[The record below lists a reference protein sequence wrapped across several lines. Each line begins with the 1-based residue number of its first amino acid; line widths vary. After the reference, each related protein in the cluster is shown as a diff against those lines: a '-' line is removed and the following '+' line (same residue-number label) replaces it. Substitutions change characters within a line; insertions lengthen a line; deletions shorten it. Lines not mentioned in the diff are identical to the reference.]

1 MLLALSSSIAAF
13 LTCLAYYAFK
23 SKLYL
28 LGSTRAG
35 SANNDAQPDSFSAIK
50 KEPNSTLESNAPLES
65 DKTLYY
71 FLQNLEQFPTALY
84 AGRNRLITLLD
95 ETITAALEAAPDDSS
110 ILSIPDYSP
119 AAIYEFFRNSESQ
132 TTERF
137 NSYLLRR
144 RQGGPREIFP
154 NLEYAKWWLRTAAP
168 VKYVDGAWLGGI
180 NRAFNSLPNNRSS
193 QRIGWQILSEEL
205 GDGDLT
211 KNHVWVYQELMR
223 SIDADIGRGN
233 ERKFIDDCHN
243 PNGEERV
250 WKAAVSQLCLSLWP
264 EEFLPEI
271 LGFNMAYESLPLH
284 LLITIQELRELRL
297 DPYYFI
303 LHVSID
309 NGHSGHAAMGI
320 KAVTEYIESLPPND
334 VGIAWRRVQAGVI
347 LAEGLPTIPAP
358 PSELDCSVEKIFREK
373 CFTARPMHAACP
385 AKIGGKSGKSLS
397 QWLETEAY
405 HTHSLAFLR
414 ALTESRWV
422 VRGSPEQS
430 KLIKELQWGG
440 RMFGAFTTDEVGVL
454 KDWIEELVNPR
465 PKSFVGAYSEF
476 VGRSFSNPNAPRPI
490 PQDRIGGPPPISI
503 PNVTEFSDLLSPTPI
518 SGVITPQS
526 LFPILRLSAV
536 PFERLPSYPAKCA
549 TEQGMTAIK
558 ILRALYG
565 FKDQNDLCAGMDEVH
580 HSNENR
586 GLYEISE
593 NTSVFQKHEGPIM
606 EYLGWL
612 QNVSEA
618 PDKNYSFL
626 LGAQLSF
633 VVDLFWNEG
642 LLEGGSL
649 DESDINILRAI
660 GDQCIK
666 ASREI
671 CGLCDWNNLVMGF
684 FRNRY
689 EIGRCVVDAGGGK
702 DAGSLEATK

>member
-1 MLLALSSSIAAF
+1 MLLALSSSIAVF

-28 LGSTRAG
+28 LRSTRAG
-35 SANNDAQPDSFSAIK
+35 SANNDAQLGSFSATK
-50 KEPNSTLESNAPLES
+50 KEPNSTLESNTPLES

-84 AGRNRLITLLD
+84 AGRNRLISLLD
-95 ETITAALEAAPDDSS
+95 ETITAALETAPDDNS

-132 TTERF
+132 ITERF
-137 NSYLLRR
+137 DSYLLRR

-233 ERKFIDDCHN
+233 ERKFIDNCHN

-320 KAVTEYIESLPPND
+320 KAVTEYIESLPPNE

-347 LAEGLPTIPAP
+347 LAEGLPTTPAS

-397 QWLETEAY
+397 QWLETEA
-405 HTHSLAFLR
+405 
-414 ALTESRWV
+414 WV
-422 VRGSPEQS
+422 VRGSPEQ
-430 KLIKELQWGG
+430 K
-440 RMFGAFTTDEVGVL
+440 
-454 KDWIEELVNPR
+454 LVNPR
-465 PKSFVGAYSEF
+465 PKSFMGAYSEF
-476 VGRSFSNPNAPRPI
+476 VGQSFSNASKQI
-490 PQDRIGGPPPISI
+490 FQDQIDKPPPISI

-518 SGVITPQS
+518 SGATTPQS

-536 PFERLPSYPAKCA
+536 PFEHLPSYPAKCA

-565 FKDQNDLCAGMDEVH
+565 FKDQNDLCAGMDEIH

-593 NTSVFQKHEGPIM
+593 HASVFRKHEGPIM

-612 QNVSEA
+612 QNVSKA
-618 PDKNYSFL
+618 PDQNYSFL

-642 LLEGGSL
+642 LLEGGLLS
-649 DESDINILRAI
+649 ESDINILRAI

-671 CGLCDWNNLVMGF
+671 YGLCDWNDLVMGF

-702 DAGSLEATK
+702 DAGSLEAMK